1 VVEQALS
8 PVELRTR
15 ASASSRRQVGGSRR
29 LVLAPAVVSPRNDRR
44 ASSDAAAQRFCSR
57 TGSHVGVR
65 PGRSSTAAPRL
76 PPSRAAAA
84 ASWLVGRQSRTLRDA
99 RRDPQSGATSV
110 VHAGP
115 ASDER
120 DSSGRTNLTVWIVSP
135 SLLLG
140 DITVALCARR
150 SLVCLSQT
158 LPALPGAP
166 LTATHRQGHEKH
178 HEHDRYGNNDDKPR
192 PSLRPQ
198 SGSARHS
205 SSRVPP
211 STFRAR
217 KATPTRPATNGRV
230 EPNREPAS
238 RTRGCDLL
246 SERGSR
252 RSQPGATAA
261 FTRSTWRRVLTARSR
276 R

>member
-178 HEHDRYGNNDDKPR
+178 HEHDRYGNNDDNHARRYGRNRDQQGIAHLVFLQVPSALGRLPR
-192 PSLRPQ
+192 RGRPRTDGSSQTGSLLLGHAVAICSASAAVADPSQEQPQ
-198 SGSARHS
+198 
-205 SSRVPP
+205 PLP
-211 STFRAR
+211 
-217 KATPTRPATNGRV
+217 GR
-230 EPNREPAS
+230 
-238 RTRGCDLL
+238 
-246 SERGSR
+246 
-252 RSQPGATAA
+252 PGAE
-261 FTRSTWRRVLTARSR
+261 S
-276 R
+276 